1 MLVTAEQY
9 QSCAAMSVRAM
20 IVRPCNVFA
29 RHFQMENC
37 EKNFVLIAA
46 RRSSW
51 FGLKVRYI
59 KVRLATYNIR
69 PGEGC
74 LARQSGMYLYMHSA
88 SQRLHSSLALVRSDR
103 VVFRS
108 G

>member
-1 MLVTAEQY
+1 MKAATTVDDRPFAEWVW
-9 QSCAAMSVRAM
+9 MSV
-20 IVRPCNVFA
+20 
-29 RHFQMENC
+29 
-37 EKNFVLIAA
+37 
-46 RRSSW
+46 
-51 FGLKVRYI
+51 KVRYI